1 MAALKLSLVSPAAAK
16 IAGSGPITQ
25 VPSSIPAADRG
36 SQSLRKGAGA
46 GAGAGSVGFNR
57 LGKTDNSSTGIVRA
71 LDNITLK
78 NPAGGIYSIIS
89 RSGAGKS
96 SLIRTI
102 NRLEEPS
109 EGRALARQ
117 PDILLFDEATSALDP
132 ETTLLILQLLK
143 DINRKIRL
151 TIILITHEMS
161 VILDNL

>member
-1 MAALKLSLVSPAAAK
+1 MAALKLSLVSPAVAK
-16 IAGSGPITQ
+16 IAGFETIAQARST
-25 VPSSIPAADRG
+25 IPVVEYGDQDR
-36 SQSLRKGAGA
+36 RNGAGA
-46 GAGAGSVGFNR
+46 GAVAFDR
-57 LGKTDNSSTGIVRA
+57 LGKAYHSSAGIVHA

-78 NPAGGIYSIIS
+78 IPAGGIYGVIG